1 MNRSPKPNIAV
12 KANIWC
18 DPQQRDPEAVPYFLQ
33 EKLPG
38 DLLIEFL
45 GTREVRIT
53 RAVLTHEQHREYEQS
68 RFFQG
73 HGQDGLAFEP
83 WTQRF
88 QFDCETEQN
97 SGHFYEQRGTT

>member
-18 DPQQRDPEAVPYFLQ
+18 NPQEGDSDSPPPPYFLQ
-33 EKLPG
+33 ETLPG

-53 RAVLTHEQHREYEQS
+53 RTELTSEQHREYEQS

-73 HGQDGLAFEP
+73 YGQEGLAFEP
-83 WTQRF
+83 
-88 QFDCETEQN
+88 
-97 SGHFYEQRGTT
+97 

>member
-1 MNRSPKPNIAV
+1 MNPSPKPNIAV

-18 DPQQRDPEAVPYFLQ
+18 DPRVPDTDSPPLPYFLQ

-53 RAVLTHEQHREYEQS
+53 RSELTSEQHREYEQS

-73 HGQDGLAFEP
+73 HGQEGLAFEP
-83 WTQRF
+83 
-88 QFDCETEQN
+88 
-97 SGHFYEQRGTT
+97 